1 MICATRNGKIENESI
16 NYKECDKKSKQK
28 MNKTKNTKN
37 MYYFDRK
44 LAITFEDRQFNGI
57 NEKKKLS
64 SHRLHTKQIKKN
76 DKLFVKYSCFYTLYA
91 IIY

>member
-1 MICATRNGKIENESI
+1 
-16 NYKECDKKSKQK
+16 

-37 MYYFDRK
+37 VYYFDRK
-44 LAITFEDRQFNGI
+44 LAITFKDRQFNGI
-57 NEKKKLS
+57 NEKKNY
-64 SHRLHTKQIKKN
+64 RLIGYIQSTSKKN